1 MDDVSQT
8 SNEVTNFVTL
18 SFMKLLYLQ
27 LEEDIKTDN
36 SFTYKEKSSQN
47 LSI

>member
-27 LEEDIKTDN
+27 LEEEIKTSN
-36 SFTYKEKSSQN
+36 RLETS
-47 LSI
+47 